1 MMNRDDLGLTL
12 SFQETYSTAG
22 GSVFEQ
28 NMWEIVL
35 TGTQWKMQ
43 LVPPASLAEE

>member
-12 SFQETYSTAG
+12 SFQETCSTADG
-22 GSVFEQ
+22 WVFER

-35 TGTQWKMQ
+35 TETQWKMQ
-43 LVPPASLAEE
+43 LDPRASLAEE